1 MRAAG
6 TNVCRERKGHPT
18 NDFITKKWF
27 TVRIQPFNFTQWPQK
42 HFSGRHHKLCRY
54 LQKWWENTKE
64 QQKLVD
70 HSTIFSFFCHG
81 GSQYN
86 WINIREKWTS
96 VWGCNAKLPLNAVQ
110 LTVSIL
116 YSKTKNMYIILWI
129 IQKQHINLCT
139 APWTLLMEVQR
150 SVCNAWSDY

>member
-1 MRAAG
+1 MSAEKGKAIQQMISSQKNDLLWEFSLLILPNGPKSISLAAII
-6 TNVCRERKGHPT
+6 NFADICRNDERTLKSSK
-18 NDFITKKWF
+18 NWSITALF
-27 TVRIQPFNFTQWPQK
+27 F
-42 HFSGRHHKLCRY
+42 H
-54 LQKWWENTKE
+54 
-64 QQKLVD
+64 
-70 HSTIFSFFCHG
+70 FFCHG